1 MVVVVILMCFLQ
13 CHGLSIEGF
22 VLPSSTTREVMS
34 DYTLHMKL
42 REKFYCFSIF
52 YFFFFFLNLSSYH
65 LNATLG
71 IWEKSGIFAK
81 LHQNPKN
88 PSFFLLLLHFA

>member
-1 MVVVVILMCFLQ
+1 MNQKFLSHLDLVVVVILMCFLQ

-52 YFFFFFLNLSSYH
+52 YFIFFFKPVFLSFKCYVGY
-65 LNATLG
+65 LG
-71 IWEKSGIFAK
+71 KIWDICQITSKS
-81 LHQNPKN
+81 
-88 PSFFLLLLHFA
+88 

>member
-1 MVVVVILMCFLQ
+1 
-13 CHGLSIEGF
+13 
-22 VLPSSTTREVMS
+22 MS
-34 DYTLHMKL
+34 DYTLHMRL

-52 YFFFFFLNLSSYH
+52 YFSFLNLSSYH

-81 LHQNPKN
+81 LHQIPKN
-88 PSFFLLLLHFA
+88 PSIFFIFFYCYYTLHEKSWLYLILIFTDTE